1 MNSLVL
7 IDGNAILYRA
17 YHAMPNFTS
26 SKGEPVGA
34 IFGFTSMLLKIIQ
47 DLKPTHLIVAFD
59 RSAPTFRQEMY
70 VAYHANRREME
81 EDLVAQ
87 IPGVDS
93 ILKAFA
99 IPIFAVN
106 GYEAD
111 DVIGTLSVQAT
122 EEKNTETIIVT
133 GDRDLLQ
140 LVNPRVRV
148 YMPIKGL
155 TETKMYDERAVEEKY
170 GIKAEQVVD
179 LKALM
184 GDASDNYPGVRG
196 IGPKGASILIK
207 KYRTLE
213 NLYTHLE
220 DLPEKQMK
228 VLAEDSEQAAL
239 AKKLATIVCDVPIHL
254 KMKDCGFKIR
264 EKQKIV
270 EVLLEFGLR
279 TLTNRFLEFMGEKP
293 LVMQS
298 MLRTADK
305 QKTKIKK
312 DSNQLSFV

>member
-1 MNSLVL
+1 MNRLVL
-7 IDGNAILYRA
+7 VDGNAILYRA

-26 SKGEPVGA
+26 SSGDPVGA

-47 DLKPTHLIVAFD
+47 DLKPTHLIAAFD
-59 RSAPTFRQEMY
+59 RSAPTFRQELY

-81 EDLVAQ
+81 EDLVTQ

-93 ILKAFA
+93 ILKAFS
-99 IPIFAVN
+99 IPIFAVD

-122 EEKNTETIIVT
+122 KEKHTETIIVT

-140 LVNPRVRV
+140 LVNQHVRV

-155 TETKMYDERAVEEKY
+155 TETKMYDEAAVEEKY

-184 GDASDNYPGVRG
+184 GDASDNYPGVSG

-207 KYRTLE
+207 KYETLE
-213 NLYTHLE
+213 NLYKHLE
-220 DLPEKQMK
+220 DLPERQMK
-228 VLAEDSEQAAL
+228 ALADDAEQAAL
-239 AKKLATIVCDVPIHL
+239 AKKLATIVCDMPIHL
-254 KMKDCGFKIR
+254 KMKDCGFEIR

-293 LVMQS
+293 
-298 MLRTADK
+298 K
-305 QKTKIKK
+305 PKTKTKK
-312 DSNQLSFV
+312 DSDQLSFV

>member
-1 MNSLVL
+1 MNHLVL

-17 YHAMPNFTS
+17 YHAMPNFTTA
-26 SKGEPVGA
+26 KGDPVGA

-81 EDLVAQ
+81 EDLVSQ
-87 IPGVDS
+87 IPGIDL
-93 ILKAFA
+93 ILKAFS
-99 IPIFAVN
+99 IPIFAVD

-122 EEKNTETIIVT
+122 EEKNTETVIVT

-140 LVNPRVRV
+140 LVNSHVRV

-155 TETKMYDERAVEEKY
+155 TETKMYDEAAVYEKY

-184 GDASDNYPGVRG
+184 GDASDNYPGVKG

-207 KYRTLE
+207 EYKTLE
-213 NLYTHLE
+213 NLYKHLQ

-228 VLAEDSEQAAL
+228 ALADDAEQAAL

-254 KMKDCGFKIR
+254 KMKDCGFTIR

-270 EVLLEFGLR
+270 EVLLSFGLR
-279 TLTNRFLEFMGEKP
+279 TLTNRFLESIGEKP
-293 LVMQS
+293 VVMQS
-298 MLRTADK
+298 VLKTAEK
-305 QKTKIKK
+305 PKTKTKK
-312 DSNQLSFV
+312 DSRQLSFV